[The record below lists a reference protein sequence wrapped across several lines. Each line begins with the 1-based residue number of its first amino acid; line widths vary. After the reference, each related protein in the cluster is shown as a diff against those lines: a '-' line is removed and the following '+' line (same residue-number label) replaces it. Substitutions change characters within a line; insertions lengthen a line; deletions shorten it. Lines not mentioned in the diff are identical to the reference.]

1 MSGQFGILHKS
12 NCMAKSK
19 NSIGKRIAVAAL
31 AAASLVAPATK
42 VDANVGSSAPSSKN
56 ISVRDSAI
64 EAQVAPKPVTDNKK
78 LLNGRIKPH
87 LGAENRFLNQR
98 QYRKKCRQNPTLMRS
113 KKHRSKN

>member
-1 MSGQFGILHKS
+1 
-12 NCMAKSK
+12 MAKPK

-31 AAASLVAPATK
+31 AAASLAAPAAK

-78 LLNGRIKPH
+78 LLSGRIHRHVKAS
-87 LGAENRFLNQR
+87 GDFLNQR